1 MPTCPNCNNPEAE
14 VLLIDTHLPLGSKAR
29 RKTRYC
35 YSCRPE
41 ARHYLSHLLPQWLYK
56 MDLSRRIL
64 LAALEARCYAP
75 DYPFPSDPRK
85 GSSALAALRS
95 EIACS
100 LPESGWNVDTTSI
113 YLKGWSD
120 YLKR

>member
-75 DYPFPSDPRK
+75 DYPFPPSEGFQCTRRIAIRDRLL
-85 GSSALAALRS
+85 LAGVRM
-95 EIACS
+95 EC
-100 LPESGWNVDTTSI
+100 
-113 YLKGWSD
+113 
-120 YLKR
+120 